1 MGPLP
6 PDGLMDILYVFG
18 VRQLVL

>member
-6 PDGLMDILYVFG
+6 LDGLMDILYVFG

>member
-1 MGPLP
+1 
-6 PDGLMDILYVFG
+6 MDILYVFG